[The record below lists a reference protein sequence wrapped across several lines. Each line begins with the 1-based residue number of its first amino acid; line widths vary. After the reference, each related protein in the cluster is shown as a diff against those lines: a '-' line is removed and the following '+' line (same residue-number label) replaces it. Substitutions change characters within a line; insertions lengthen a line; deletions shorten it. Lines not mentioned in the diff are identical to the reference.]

1 MNHDC
6 HTFSCSSR
14 LSHWHTLQCRWLEDC
29 WKHRHLKSVQKPA
42 TSSLQA
48 FPNKIQNAKSLD
60 PFQVTAHTPPPVL
73 YMYIGAWRFPDLRKL
88 LSGMSPKFQ
97 VISHWSLQSQLWT
110 PFLRRSW
117 FWWWGV
123 PVEYLNNFGWKLVWL
138 LKSSK
143 VVVVGSHKKSNL
155 SKREVS
161 DMLLRKKWI
170 NFALDNFAAIL
181 VRLNLQG
188 GRPKCLRALL
198 EERILPNLKEITTIT
213 NKTLVT

>member
-14 LSHWHTLQCRWLEDC
+14 LSHWHKLQCRWLEDC

-143 VVVVGSHKKSNL
+143 IVVVGSHKKKVTCQNVKFRICSCARNGSTSRWTTLQQSLYVSIFKVVARNACVHCLKKESSQTWKKSQL
-155 SKREVS
+155 SQTKH
-161 DMLLRKKWI
+161 W
-170 NFALDNFAAIL
+170 
-181 VRLNLQG
+181 
-188 GRPKCLRALL
+188 
-198 EERILPNLKEITTIT
+198 
-213 NKTLVT
+213 